1 MPNLRENS
9 ARRRRER
16 AYRRTL
22 ATGLIISAGVHL
34 AILLATGRLLP
45 EPAPFFRPT
54 LETEPAPEGLVVVD
68 VADTPAQPEP
78 ETPRPE
84 PEDAQPR
91 RPEETEVVQI
101 APTPVP
107 EAEGEPAVEQPVE
120 APEAE
125 APGQLTNAERLRPR
139 FSDARLWV
147 DPRDPL
153 LFGERL
159 ERFAR
164 ADSAVRAILRE
175 WLDSLRLTDEQR
187 RRALD
192 WTYEKDGKRWGISP
206 EGIHLGDI
214 TIPIPFMLLPAGP
227 QRREFEQALRDLRE
241 IQNQD
246 LRDDLERV
254 RRERMEEMRRRSQ
267 EEAERRRQQRDTT
280 AVRSPAIPEP

>member
-1 MPNLRENS
+1 MPTSRYHS

-22 ATGLIISAGVHL
+22 ATGLLVSVAVHL
-34 AILLATGRLLP
+34 AVLLATGRFLP
-45 EPAPFFRPT
+45 EPQPIFRPA
-54 LETEPAPEGLVVVD
+54 LDAEPAPEGLVVVD
-68 VADTPAQPEP
+68 LPDSPAESQEEP

-84 PEDAQPR
+84 PAEAQPR
-91 RPEETEVVQI
+91 RPEETEVVEI
-101 APTPVP
+101 APAP
-107 EAEGEPAVEQPVE
+107 EVEGEPEVEEP
-120 APEAE
+120 AE
-125 APGQLTNAERLRPR
+125 PGETEPAERLTNAERLRPR
-139 FSDARLWV
+139 FSDARLWI

-159 ERFAR
+159 ERLAR

-214 TIPIPFMLLPAGP
+214 TIPIPFMLLPPGP
-227 QRREFEQALRDLRE
+227 QRREFEQALRDLQE

-246 LRDDLERV
+246 VRDDVESV

-267 EEAERRRQQRDTT
+267 EEAERRRQRDTT
-280 AVRSPAIPEP
+280 LVRSPGSPEP

>member
-1 MPNLRENS
+1 MPTSRPYS
-9 ARRRRER
+9 TRRRRER
-16 AYRRTL
+16 AYRRRL
-22 ATGLIISAGVHL
+22 AAGLLISALAHL
-34 AILLATGRLLP
+34 VVLLATGRFLP
-45 EPAPFFRPT
+45 EPPPFSRPP
-54 LETEPAPEGLVVVD
+54 LKTEPAPGGLVVVD
-68 VADTPAQPEP
+68 VPETPAEPEP

-84 PEDAQPR
+84 PEEPRPR
-91 RPEETEVVQI
+91 RPEETEVVQVVP
-101 APTPVP
+101 APVP
-107 EAEGEPAVEQPVE
+107 EAEGEPA
-120 APEAE
+120 AE
-125 APGQLTNAERLRPR
+125 EEREPAEIEEEERLTNARRLRPK

-214 TIPIPFMLLPAGP
+214 TIPIPFLLLPSGP
-227 QRREFEQALRDLRE
+227 QRREFEQALRDLQE
-241 IQNQD
+241 IRNQD
-246 LRDDLERV
+246 IRADLEKV
-254 RRERMEEMRRRSQ
+254 RRERLEEMRRRSE
-267 EEAERRRQQRDTT
+267 EEAERRRQRDTT
-280 AVRSPAIPEP
+280 TVRSLAPREP

>member
-1 MPNLRENS
+1 MPTS
-9 ARRRRER
+9 PPYSTRRRHER
-16 AYRRTL
+16 LYRRRL
-22 ATGLIISAGVHL
+22 AAGLLISALAHL
-34 AILLATGRLLP
+34 AVLLATGRFLP
-45 EPAPFFRPT
+45 EPPPFSRPPV
-54 LETEPAPEGLVVVD
+54 ETEPAPEGLVVVD
-68 VADTPAQPEP
+68 LPETLAEPEP

-84 PEDAQPR
+84 PEEPRPR

-101 APTPVP
+101 VPAPGP
-107 EAEGEPAVEQPVE
+107 EAEGEPAAAEERGPAE
-120 APEAE
+120 GEPEE
-125 APGQLTNAERLRPR
+125 RLTNARRLRPR

-175 WLDSLRLTDEQR
+175 WLDSLHLTDEQR

-192 WTYEKDGKRWGISP
+192 WTYEKDGKRWGVSP

-214 TIPIPFMLLPAGP
+214 TIPIPFRFMSSGP
-227 QRREFEQALRDLRE
+227 QLREFEQALRDLQE

-246 LRDDLERV
+246 IRGDLDEV

-267 EEAERRRQQRDTT
+267 EEAERRRQRDTT
-280 AVRSPAIPEP
+280 TVRSPGPREP

>member
-1 MPNLRENS
+1 MPDFGS
-9 ARRRRER
+9 YSTRRRRER
-16 AYRRTL
+16 AYRRAL
-22 ATGLIISAGVHL
+22 GAGLLISAGVHL

-45 EPAPFFRPT
+45 EPPPFSRPALDT
-54 LETEPAPEGLVVVD
+54 QPAPEGLVVVD
-68 VADTPAQPEP
+68 VPETPAAPEP

-84 PEDAQPR
+84 PVEAQPR

-101 APTPVP
+101 SPEPAPEVD
-107 EAEGEPAVEQPVE
+107 AEPAVERPAE
-120 APEAE
+120 PAEAE
-125 APGQLTNAERLRPR
+125 PREQLTNAERLRPR

-153 LFGERL
+153 LFGDRL

-214 TIPIPFMLLPAGP
+214 TIPIPFQLLPTGP

-254 RRERMEEMRRRSQ
+254 RQERMEEMRRRSQ
-267 EEAERRRQQRDTT
+267 EEAERRRRQRDTT
-280 AVRSPAIPEP
+280 AVRSSASPEP